1 MKYTCLDITEHLAKL
16 VPPKI
21 WNDKLY
27 AQRGL
32 NIFERLNLAAP
43 AYILQ
48 KQNLAELLNELSA
61 YFEVD

>member
-1 MKYTCLDITEHLAKL
+1 MAKL
-16 VPPKI
+16 VPMKI

-48 KQNLAELLNELSA
+48 KQNISELLNELSD
-61 YFEVD
+61 YFNVEPLISLHTLER